1 MSTKKITEIIQ
12 KLTDHQNITITERG
26 DVAIASAL
34 CAVEKGTIL
43 IPEEGGWLSY
53 KKLPQKLGLKSQIVK
68 CHLAKLNLEDLK
80 QKSKSASALLCQ
92 NPGGYFADQPMKKI
106 YDICKKNNCLVIM
119 DVSGGIGTDLCDGR
133 YADIMVASFRKWKLV
148 DADVGGFISSNIFDL
163 SKIERLK
170 DKTSLTKILKSFHQL
185 QKRIIYLE
193 EVREKVVFDLVEY
206 DVVHPEDLGFVV
218 VVNFYEEEEK
228 KYIIKYCKDNELEY
242 TTCPRYIR
250 LNQDAISIELKRL
263 KAVEKHIKTKS
274 KKK

>member
-1 MSTKKITEIIQ
+1 
-12 KLTDHQNITITERG
+12 
-26 DVAIASAL
+26 
-34 CAVEKGTIL
+34 
-43 IPEEGGWLSY
+43 
-53 KKLPQKLGLKSQIVK
+53 
-68 CHLAKLNLEDLK
+68 
-80 QKSKSASALLCQ
+80 
-92 NPGGYFADQPMKKI
+92 
-106 YDICKKNNCLVIM
+106 
-119 DVSGGIGTDLCDGR
+119 
-133 YADIMVASFRKWKLV
+133 MVASFRKWKLV